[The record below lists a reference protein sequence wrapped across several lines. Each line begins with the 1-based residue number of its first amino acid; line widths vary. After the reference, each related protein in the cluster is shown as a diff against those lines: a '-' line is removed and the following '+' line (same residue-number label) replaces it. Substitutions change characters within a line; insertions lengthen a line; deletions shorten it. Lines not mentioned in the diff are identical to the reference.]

1 MKRGVRHFL
10 LIGMIACQAMSLP
23 ACAQTSMVSEP
34 AAEHAPAQ
42 PQARVP
48 NEYLVTL
55 VPDANESIIS
65 QYYGRYGI
73 KYLHLLEEDTFL
85 LVVSDDPGPQEMA
98 AQISKESRIKVVQPN
113 LIQWDYR

>member
-1 MKRGVRHFL
+1 MNCGVRHIP
-10 LIGMIACQAMSLP
+10 LIGLIACQVMALP
-23 ACAQTSMVSEP
+23 ACAQTSMLPEP
-34 AAEHAPAQ
+34 AAEHASAQ
-42 PQARVP
+42 PRARVP

-55 VPDANESIIS
+55 APDENESVIS

-73 KYLHLLEEDTFL
+73 KYVHLLEEDTFL

-98 AQISKESRIKVVQPN
+98 AQASKESRIRVIQPN